1 MKKRQNKAQMEC
13 DNFMEENELGKYQTI
28 PLENVRLKVDF
39 KL

>member
-13 DNFMEENELGKYQTI
+13 DNFMEENELGKKKQFLWKI
-28 PLENVRLKVDF
+28 SAQSDF